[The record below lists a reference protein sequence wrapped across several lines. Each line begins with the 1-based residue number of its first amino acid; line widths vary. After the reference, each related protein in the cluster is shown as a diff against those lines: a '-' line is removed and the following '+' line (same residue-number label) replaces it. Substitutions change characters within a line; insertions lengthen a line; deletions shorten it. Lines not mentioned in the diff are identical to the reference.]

1 MIPAGKVVTE
11 VVGQEKR
18 INEFAVEM
26 PARNYGK
33 ASKTID
39 PIVKA
44 LKSNPKLSTIEKLVN
59 FAGCKIVKPFGLILE
74 NSGKVVTISQVIN
87 YYSINTTN
95 SVRCPQPNCNEVLTW
110 DVILYHLEQN
120 YNSGHKLKPSEITKL
135 FERRW
140 YNWEYRNGHFWEAGE
155 KIDLH

>member
-26 PARNYGK
+26 PARDYGK

-44 LKSNPKLSTIEKLVN
+44 LQANPKLSTIEKLVRS
-59 FAGCKIVKPFGLILE
+59 AGCKLVKPYGFILE

-87 YYSINTTN
+87 YYGINTTGA
-95 SVRCPQPNCNEVLTW
+95 VRCPICKDVFTW

-120 YNSGHKLKPSEITKL
+120 YNSGHKLKPAQVTDL
-135 FERRW
+135 FKRRW
-140 YNWEYRNGHFWEAGE
+140 YNWEYTNGSFRYLGE
-155 KIDLH
+155 KIVV